1 MFKIQHVQDPTCTR
15 KVLKQ
20 LIQSEIPDVEFHRPK
35 KVNESERI
43 SIKSTRNI
51 AIQQSENA
59 SIGDRHEEMKT
70 IFDAAALLRKSINR
84 CKNWVKNCA
93 ESDEECC
100 EVGSRAQVQGIF
112 RDGCGCEK
120 GCFEK
125 LNFEVTFDYRLQL
138 AEFSR
143 EEKDIL
149 LLTKLENMEVRSENV
164 RTRKRSRQ
172 RYRYEFQGQLICEN
186 AWRCI
191 HDIGK

>member
-1 MFKIQHVQDPTCTR
+1 MEAFCVDGRVDEELVGLMEDLGREFYGEECSVHSQFSENEFENGGKHDESAGESECEEEDEVDS
-15 KVLKQ
+15 Q
-20 LIQSEIPDVEFHRPK
+20 LIA
-35 KVNESERI
+35 
-43 SIKSTRNI
+43 RNYV
-51 AIQQSENA
+51 
-59 SIGDRHEEMKT
+59 D
-70 IFDAAALLRKSINR
+70 
-84 CKNWVKNCA
+84 NCA

-125 LNFEVTFDYRLQL
+125 LNFEVTFVYRLQL